1 MVGRKTVEIDNP
13 SLTTREV
20 NGPNPI
26 RLVID
31 PNLKLKKEY
40 NVQYIVYD
48 NDNGN
53 DELFFKTASTDRL
66 NTIYANPKI
75 NIYDIKG

>member
-1 MVGRKTVEIDNP
+1 MDRKRDKNEKGINWISKPNTKLVTHQWRSEEACILVGRKTVEIDNP

-31 PNLKLKKEY
+31 PNLKLKKE
-40 NVQYIVYD
+40 I
-48 NDNGN
+48 
-53 DELFFKTASTDRL
+53 
-66 NTIYANPKI
+66 
-75 NIYDIKG
+75 